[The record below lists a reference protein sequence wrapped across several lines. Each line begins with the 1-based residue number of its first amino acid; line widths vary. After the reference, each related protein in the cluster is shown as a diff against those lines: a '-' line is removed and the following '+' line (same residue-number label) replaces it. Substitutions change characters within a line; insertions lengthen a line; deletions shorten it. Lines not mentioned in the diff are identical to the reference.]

1 MKLNEALTT
10 EVTADGLRVTF
21 SGAGNGWKGIVLD
34 NAGIDISNLSG
45 KLSFTYSC
53 TDMAITQY
61 RIYIL
66 TDKGGHLLNNSE
78 AGSGYA
84 PANYYIAAKISD
96 IDAGKLDAW
105 TKTVNSDGSITVTF
119 DLTTLPFFAE
129 GTELKGLTVCTVTAN
144 KTTGTVVY
152 KAVELMT
159 ADGGHNCQTD
169 GHVWVGATCTMP
181 KTCSVCGAT
190 EGEALGHAWEENVC
204 VKTCSRCGIKEG
216 TAADHTFE
224 NGVCSVCGTNA
235 WDTDCDGV
243 LEILTI
249 GNSFSTDAME
259 YAWQIAKDLG
269 IEKVVLANIR
279 IGGCTLNMHITNA
292 NGDLANY
299 TYYYNDNGT
308 WVSTEN
314 YKLSTALQNRSWDY
328 VSLQQASGESGVES
342 TYNED
347 LTNLVAYIKARSD
360 AKLVWHMTWAYQ
372 QNSTHEAFPTYNS
385 DQMTMYNA
393 IVSAVQNKI
402 VTNSDFA
409 LIVPNGTA
417 VQNAR
422 TSLIGDTLT
431 RDGYHMSKDLGR
443 YLTGLMF
450 IKTVTGLDIS
460 DIAYAPDGVSSQY
473 KAIAI
478 ESVNNAYAQPFA
490 VTQSAYQ
497 GADLSQGYIL
507 LQPELYKGA
516 YWNPTHESNYNT
528 LITDSSISDRFFAT
542 IRFTREDLPVGS
554 VIVLADGWQYRPDG
568 WVTDELQT
576 GTRETN
582 TTVPYMEIT
591 EEWWGNY
598 TIRSFNISKV
608 DQSSLA
614 EMTEEE
620 IHAVFRIYVPEES
633 HNHKY
638 ENGLCTL
645 CGAKEPKTSW
655 DMSVEEDA
663 ADWAGYHAKKKNE
676 SLTTQVTEAGLVVT
690 YSGAG
695 NGWKGLVLEDTAID
709 ISKLTGKLTFT
720 YSSDMTIT
728 SYRIHILTNLGGN
741 LTSNGTADCY
751 IAASIADI
759 TAGNLEAWTQTTNAD
774 GTVTVTFDLSTMSY
788 FANGTKLKGLTICTV
803 TANKITGSVTYKAI
817 ELEAVEEH
825 NCQADG
831 HMWVDATCTAPKT
844 CSACGATE
852 GERLPHGDGNKDHRC
867 DVCECSMV
875 VWYMNNSEDAS
886 QWYSAQAY
894 TAVKPEVTTSE
905 VTEDGFKVTYLHKN
919 GWKGII
925 LKNVEIDIAGLDGVL
940 SFTYTEEMDI
950 TNYRIHVLTDLGGDL
965 GSNTSGTPSDYYA
978 SVALADIADSTA
990 WTRTENAD
998 GSVTVTFDLNTLP
1011 FFKNGTKLL
1020 GMDIVTV
1027 TATGTTGTVTY
1038 KSIEIR

>member
-1 MKLNEALTT
+1 
-10 EVTADGLRVTF
+10 
-21 SGAGNGWKGIVLD
+21 
-34 NAGIDISNLSG
+34 
-45 KLSFTYSC
+45 
-53 TDMAITQY
+53 
-61 RIYIL
+61 
-66 TDKGGHLLNNSE
+66 
-78 AGSGYA
+78 
-84 PANYYIAAKISD
+84 
-96 IDAGKLDAW
+96 
-105 TKTVNSDGSITVTF
+105 
-119 DLTTLPFFAE
+119 
-129 GTELKGLTVCTVTAN
+129 
-144 KTTGTVVY
+144 
-152 KAVELMT
+152 
-159 ADGGHNCQTD
+159 
-169 GHVWVGATCTMP
+169 MP